1 MEGGSKSVYYVLLL
15 ILKIVATIF
24 SLPVARDRNLFANC
38 CLCALAHKAV
48 SFNIKIVQ
56 SANYTDPKRFN
67 ACRLSSVHCVFISE
81 MKLVLSACCAVRGFL
96 TSC

>member
-1 MEGGSKSVYYVLLL
+1 MNPCKFKNYSNLPQATSYLSPHFFPPKIIRGGGGLKSDYYVLLL

-56 SANYTDPKRFN
+56 
-67 ACRLSSVHCVFISE
+67 
-81 MKLVLSACCAVRGFL
+81 
-96 TSC
+96 